1 MAGETVS
8 FQCKHE
14 QFLWNCTVWFAVHRI
29 SSKREAS
36 CTEECSWQWGCLI
49 HPAIVI
55 GANTSSCFL
64 LCGGPKVCFILRSEL
79 NGSFVSGLI
88 AVHAFWVLLTS
99 GLCESGLVILPTGT
113 SQSVC
118 AGQEMV
124 QTLTVQAFSFSLCF
138 EHFVLD
144 RNWMDVKVGRRWKR
158 FTYVQWMRS
167 PLAVWIQLLCI
178 LVSYESVRWIM
189 VFIMW
194 CNSHLDGAFDRWL
207 EGKKGRECWFACL

>member
-14 QFLWNCTVWFAVHRI
+14 QFSWNCTVWFAVHRI
-29 SSKREAS
+29 SSKRETS
-36 CTEECSWQWGCLI
+36 WTEECSWPWGCLI

-64 LCGGPKVCFILRSEL
+64 LCGGPKVCFILRAEL
-79 NGSFVSGLI
+79 NGSFVSGLHCSSCI
-88 AVHAFWVLLTS
+88 LAAAYIWVGRIRLGNLAYRNVS
-99 GLCESGLVILPTGT
+99 KLI
-113 SQSVC
+113 C

-124 QTLTVQAFSFSLCF
+124 QTLTVQSFSFSLCF

-144 RNWMDVKVGRRWKR
+144 RNRMDVKVGRRWKR

-167 PLAVWIQLLCI
+167 TLAVWIQLLCI

-189 VFIMW
+189 VLIMW

-207 EGKKGRECWFACL
+207 EGKKGHKC